1 MMSFISQALC
11 ALSSCQDSVQCI
23 GKGHWKEQGMWHLP
37 SWGIDS
43 RLVLGSSEVLQV
55 PGPRQS
61 GGDENEG

>member
-1 MMSFISQALC
+1 
-11 ALSSCQDSVQCI
+11 
-23 GKGHWKEQGMWHLP
+23 MWHLP

-43 RLVLGSSEVLQV
+43 RLVLGSSEVLHV

>member
-1 MMSFISQALC
+1 
-11 ALSSCQDSVQCI
+11 
-23 GKGHWKEQGMWHLP
+23 MWHLP